1 MTGLEV
7 ASVYLAANILI
18 LIWLAFRVVTHRARG
33 KISMGDGGSSDL
45 ATAIRV
51 HGNATEYIPA
61 MMVGLIALAFL
72 QAPNWAI
79 HALGATF
86 TLGRLMHPVGMSGG
100 PIQLRQFGILLTWLC
115 MVILS
120 LALLYYVFT

>member
-1 MTGLEV
+1 MSGLEV
-7 ASVYLAANILI
+7 ASVYIAANILI
-18 LIWLAFRVVTHRARG
+18 LVWLAFRVVSRRFRG
-33 KISMGDGGSSDL
+33 RISMGDGGSDEL

-61 MMVGLIALAFL
+61 TLVGLIALAFL

-79 HALGATF
+79 HALGVAF
-86 TLGRLMHPVGMSGG
+86 TLGRLMHPIGMTSG
-100 PIQLRQFGILLTWLC
+100 PLILRQLGVILTWAS

-120 LALLYYVFT
+120 LALLYFVFN